1 MEGEATGE
9 INRSPFVKGLVCHS
23 RGREGGVGLAS
34 ALGVNIPQ
42 THQTFHLGACLE
54 RKSHTS
60 KLPGSSL

>member
-9 INRSPFVKGLVCHS
+9 INRSPFMKGLVCHS

-42 THQTFHLGACLE
+42 TH
-54 RKSHTS
+54 
-60 KLPGSSL
+60 